1 MKKGIITLL
10 SLFFLVCNAIA
21 AEKKDTLMAIYGG
34 VFDSFTGAA
43 VKANVYLATDSV
55 DFSIQGITDN
65 KVDSVVLT
73 SLRIGMVQ
81 RNSVWLHQRRRKVM
95 ECQGNF
101 VFLPC
106 PEMVMG
112 ETCIEGYSNL

>member
-1 MKKGIITLL
+1 MKRTIT
-10 SLFFLVCNAIA
+10 SIFIAFGVTWAWAQNINAN
-21 AEKKDTLMAIYGG
+21 K
-34 VFDSFTGAA
+34 
-43 VKANVYLATDSV
+43 YLATDSV

-81 RNSVWLHQRRRKVM
+81 RNSVWLHQRRRKVV
-95 ECQGNF
+95 ECQGNYL
-101 VFLPC
+101 FLPC

-112 ETCIEGYSNL
+112 VFFRF

>member
-1 MKKGIITLL
+1 MKRTIT
-10 SLFFLVCNAIA
+10 SIFIA
-21 AEKKDTLMAIYGG
+21 LCVTWAWAQNI
-34 VFDSFTGAA
+34 S
-43 VKANVYLATDSV
+43 ANKYLATDSV
-55 DFSIQGITDN
+55 DFSIQGITGN

-81 RNSVWLHQRRRKVM
+81 RNSVWQHQRRRMVM

-106 PEMVMG
+106 PEMGVG

>member
-1 MKKGIITLL
+1 MKRTITTIILAFGVTWAWAQNI
-10 SLFFLVCNAIA
+10 NAN
-21 AEKKDTLMAIYGG
+21 K
-34 VFDSFTGAA
+34 
-43 VKANVYLATDSV
+43 YLATDSV

-73 SLRIGMVQ
+73 SLLIGMVQ
-81 RNSVWLHQRRRKVM
+81 RNSVWQHQRRRKVM

-112 ETCIEGYSNL
+112 VFHLFLNPRCVKNMLKSDTRT